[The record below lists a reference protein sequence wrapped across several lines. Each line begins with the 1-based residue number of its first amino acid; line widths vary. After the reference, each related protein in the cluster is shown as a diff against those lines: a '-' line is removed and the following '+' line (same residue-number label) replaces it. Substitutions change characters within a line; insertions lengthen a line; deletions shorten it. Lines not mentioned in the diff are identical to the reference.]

1 MDRVTPLK
9 PLSPMQYAV
18 ACLLGIGQ
26 SFDEI
31 AAALHIKR
39 GMVRS
44 HIREANRKLP
54 GDLPAKAKLVAWV
67 RGASLDVLEG
77 TTLRAEFLR
86 DAMRREVTVSREVA
100 KL

>member
-1 MDRVTPLK
+1 
-9 PLSPMQYAV
+9 MQYAV

-26 SFDEI
+26 SYDEI

-44 HIREANRKLP
+44 HIHEANKKIP
-54 GDLPAKAKLVAWV
+54 GNLPAKAKLVAWV

-77 TTLRAEFLR
+77 TTLYAEFMR
-86 DAMRREVTVSREVA
+86 DAVSRKVSVSREIA